1 MTLGPLLPDDYLF
14 WPLSS
19 FPCQPRGRP
28 ERRRGV
34 GAFKASGW
42 GAGSVVDENATGRFE
57 EEIADGPRL
66 GRTSNN
72 TLRMALSGLLVLL
85 VTTSVVVRV
94 VRAPTTLSPLAQTG
108 HRQASVQTP
117 APHAAGPASA
127 NVIREFGGCELSLSA
142 GAPVLPVGSCTVLE
156 IGDSLGNDLGWGLA
170 RELPSGSS
178 LVQLDKSATGL
189 ANAGYYDWPTELAT
203 DLGLYHPQLVLICLG
218 GNEEQGMDVD
228 GSVVQ
233 FPSPAWTAAYLTR
246 VRQLISEAAASGA
259 LVMWIGMPVMEDP
272 DYSQGMEILN
282 SLYQQGVRDHPN
294 AAFVSTWQL
303 FSDPEGA
310 YQAVADVNGIPEN
323 LREPDGIHYSLTGE
337 DVIATYV
344 IDEIASIFHVQL
356 APTNP
361 AVITNW

>member
-1 MTLGPLLPDDYLF
+1 MD
-14 WPLSS
+14 
-19 FPCQPRGRP
+19 
-28 ERRRGV
+28 
-34 GAFKASGW
+34 A
-42 GAGSVVDENATGRFE
+42 NATGRFE
-57 EEIADGPRL
+57 DEFADGPRP
-66 GRTSNN
+66 GRTSNH

-85 VTTSVVVRV
+85 VTTSVVVTSGACTDHLV
-94 VRAPTTLSPLAQTG
+94 SAGADGTPPG
-108 HRQASVQTP
+108 PVQTP

-127 NVIREFGGCELSLSA
+127 NVVREFGGCQLSLSA

-178 LVQLDKSATGL
+178 LNLVQLDKSATGL
-189 ANAGYYDWPTELAT
+189 ANAGYYDWPTELET

-218 GNEEQGMDVD
+218 GNDEQGMEVD
-228 GSVVQ
+228 GSAVQ

-259 LVMWIGMPVMEDP
+259 LVMWVGMPVMEDP

-282 SLYQQGVRDHPN
+282 SLYQQGVRADPN

-303 FSDPEGA
+303 FSEQGA

-323 LREPDGIHYSLTGE
+323 LREPDGIHYSFTGE